1 MYVGILIFEA
11 FKAFL
16 HMLKACGINF
26 VGSCLMVCV
35 LQLQCIHVHVHTC
48 RTTFIMVNLVLIF
61 IVENSRGMV

>member
-16 HMLKACGINF
+16 HMLKVHVCGINF

-35 LQLQCIHVHVHTC
+35 LQLQCTC
-48 RTTFIMVNLVLIF
+48 TYV
-61 IVENSRGMV
+61 